1 MPQAS
6 LELEEQVSTLLPSA
20 ANVFAIAGIC
30 SKGLTSQSYTFDP
43 GASDAEISAALGD
56 GKLVE
61 AVATTLRIGR
71 RRVVVFPMASSVDGT
86 ISSVTEVRP
95 SNALALLTDLTPTS
109 IAASGSV
116 LEPGPYD
123 SLNVCLLI
131 TETGANG
138 VAKMRYSLDHQIKDG
153 ELVGTFSG
161 DITVPAAKKA
171 EIVGTIDL
179 STIAS
184 ISATLDGLTCII
196 TSDTGG
202 PSTCTFA
209 TPANVAAVISQLNT
223 AWSGEATAELVGAN
237 KLRILSVTAGSA
249 GSLTLGSGTANSA
262 LGLTNGATA
271 SGSAATYDIPNTGI
285 RITAATGNFT
295 ADDYYTFSTN
305 GPKIS
310 AGDISGLFTRV
321 HAKIAAGEPIGAVW
335 IVQDDADPIDART
348 MLDAFSTAL
357 TSSRA
362 AKFYMWGLYQLPVG
376 AVDSEIVTY
385 VGTFVDPYLAVSAGD
400 FRARG
405 GLLTGARFRRPA
417 SWVAAWKA
425 ARDRFSSD
433 LGNHSDRAL
442 TSAFGVTEIGR
453 DERTATTKLATFRT
467 AQTGDGG
474 GFLCLETPSNS
485 VGEAYFYRGRTMAQ
499 SGSVLGDLGST
510 RLLLVSAR
518 QAQRSL
524 DLLVNTDPPVRSD
537 GSLVDVDSIRD
548 QIESPL
554 RTVLFDDPEAG
565 QPHASNLSV
574 SDPVYTVGTKTMSV
588 AIEVQR
594 NAQVKAVSAKLGTVD
609 ALSVSEEV

>member
-1 MPQAS
+1 MPHAD

-20 ANVFAIAGIC
+20 ANIFAIAGIC
-30 SKGLTSQSYTFDP
+30 SKGLTTQSYTFDP
-43 GASDAEISAALGD
+43 GASDAEIAAALGD

-71 RRVVVFPMASSVDGT
+71 RRVVAFPMASSVDGT

-95 SNALALLTDLTPTS
+95 SNALALLTDLTPTA
-109 IAASGSV
+109 IAATGAV

-179 STIAS
+179 STI
-184 ISATLDGLTCII
+184 TLSSLNTLTVIV

-202 PSTCTFA
+202 PSTCTIT
-209 TPANVAAVISQLNT
+209 TPTNVADLISQLNT

-271 SGSAATYDIPNTGI
+271 AGSAATYDIPNTGI
-285 RITAATGNFT
+285 RITAASGNFT
-295 ADDYYTFSTN
+295 ADDYYTFTTN
-305 GPKIS
+305 GPKIA
-310 AGDISGLFTRV
+310 AGDIAGLFTRV
-321 HAKIAAGEPIGAVW
+321 HAKIAEGEAIGAVW

-348 MLDAFSTAL
+348 MLDAFSTQL
-357 TSSRA
+357 TASRA
-362 AKFYMWGLYQLPVG
+362 AKFYLWGLYQLPVA
-376 AVDSEIVTY
+376 AVDTEIVTY

-417 SWVAAWKA
+417 SWVGAWKA

-442 TSAFGVTEIGR
+442 TTAFGVTEIGR

-467 AQTGDGG
+467 GQTGDGG
-474 GFLCLETPSNS
+474 GFLVLDTPSNS

-499 SGSVLGDLGST
+499 AGSVLGDLGST
-510 RLLLVSAR
+510 RLLLVAAR
-518 QAQRSL
+518 QIQRDL
-524 DLLVNTDPPVRSD
+524 DRQQNTDPPVRAN
-537 GSLVDVDSIRD
+537 GTLVDVDSIRD
-548 QIESPL
+548 QLDAPTRAL
-554 RTVLFDDPEAG
+554 LFDDPTAD
-565 QPHASNLSV
+565 QPHASAFSV
-574 SDPVYTVGTKTMSV
+574 SDPVYTLATKTLSTTFE
-588 AIEVQR
+588 IQR
-594 NAQVKAVSAKLGTVD
+594 NAQVKAVSAKLGVVD
-609 ALSVSEEV
+609 VLSVSEEV